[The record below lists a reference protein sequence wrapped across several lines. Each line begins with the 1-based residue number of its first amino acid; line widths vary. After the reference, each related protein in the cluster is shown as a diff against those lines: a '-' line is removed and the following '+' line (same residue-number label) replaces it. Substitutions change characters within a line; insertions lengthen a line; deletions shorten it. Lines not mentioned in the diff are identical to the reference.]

1 MDLSFIKK
9 NQIKSKNERNAK
21 RLIMKRNMSEMY
33 DALYNES
40 DLTKSNQSELPT
52 LQSITLS
59 KRKEK
64 LKNKKC
70 FVFDNN

>member
-40 DLTKSNQSELPT
+40 DLTKSNQSH
-52 LQSITLS
+52 IA
-59 KRKEK
+59 
-64 LKNKKC
+64 
-70 FVFDNN
+70 